1 MEVPEHALASTIDRW
16 MDLVHRAQQGDTSV
30 YFQLVRAYLR
40 PAYVIALAMV
50 GGPAEAEAIAQEA
63 LSRALGRIGAFGE
76 ARQFASWLFARVRR
90 RARHLLR
97 KRRFRG
103 APDVVGSGERD
114 SRPPEIV
121 GVRRA
126 VISALLVLDEARRE
140 VVLLHDLAGWAH
152 WQIAE
157 ALGISEA
164 DSRQQ
169 LFEARRILHD
179 NLGGRL

>member
-1 MEVPEHALASTIDRW
+1 
-16 MDLVHRAQQGDTSV
+16 
-30 YFQLVRAYLR
+30 
-40 PAYVIALAMV
+40 
-50 GGPAEAEAIAQEA
+50 
-63 LSRALGRIGAFGE
+63 
-76 ARQFASWLFARVRR
+76 
-90 RARHLLR
+90 
-97 KRRFRG
+97 
-103 APDVVGSGERD
+103 
-114 SRPPEIV
+114 
-121 GVRRA
+121 
-126 VISALLVLDEARRE
+126 